1 MMGSRLNRLSLA
13 DRGRLERHLKAAR
26 SQAGDS
32 LLPAVCLAMLEID
45 YYNFHGQAGPN
56 GVSTRELAAQ
66 LAGRPLPDDELDWV
80 RLLGVSKTAKQ
91 KLGLKL

>member
-1 MMGSRLNRLSLA
+1 
-13 DRGRLERHLKAAR
+13 
-26 SQAGDS
+26 
-32 LLPAVCLAMLEID
+32 MLEID

-66 LAGRPLPDDELDWV
+66 LAARPLPDDELEWMK
-80 RLLGVSKTAKQ
+80 LLGISKTAKQ